1 MMPAPRRRTRATGFS
16 PGGPRELKDAPRRHT
31 RGGPQTTAAGKAAP
45 TAPSRTA
52 DPMDLDKV
60 EDSESGADVPASPR
74 RGRGETRPLRAR
86 TRSSSP
92 LVTTGLPD
100 NQRTRSPLRDADAAR
115 QPRRGRLGRGLGKHA
130 RVEDT
135 LAQVVG
141 PAEESGGESSR
152 SSVARPAK
160 RLRAGDRGG
169 EAIRRQVE
177 REKRLMSPPP
187 TAPVVTTPSGV
198 RASVLRVGASA
209 LKYLGFRT
217 ESPHPVAEG
226 DGDSSP
232 SPEVSSREAPVS
244 TTERPSGQEVVKST
258 GGPVQ
263 PDGGAL
269 ASAVLHERSGE
280 DLMQEQRRAT
290 DLRKLLKLG
299 RRNVVPLK
307 APSEC
312 GSDDEEAAK
321 AAYRF
326 TEELRPVSLP
336 SYDASTRYV
345 GWTEGNSGML
355 VVEEEESDDSK
366 DDRKGKR
373 TDHCYYLSNSSSSA
387 GPSIPFSPSAAPGV
401 DVSPLAAPAVH
412 VSPSAAPAVH
422 VSHLAAPA
430 VHVSHLAAPAVPVS
444 HSAGPVIPVSPSAT
458 PVVSGPVV
466 KPGRKLVRILFP
478 DANILIAVKTALG
491 WFNEHSDTVPTP
503 DELVGVLGKYR
514 FDQLA
519 STTGRT
525 YRAPSPSDPYE
536 DFEFESDTGEPID
549 RLDGEPLPPPRN
561 PRRRKI
567 TARSVPD
574 FNGPADGHLPV
585 SLQGLPFDSL
595 PKEWQLHKKSWKIKQ
610 RDLIHEAQLADR
622 RDRGIDEDDYQMGL
636 RAHAKQE
643 NQRRLRES
651 QLVAAGK
658 AVNDRIRLGQLK
670 LEKRA
675 LRAIADKK
683 RAEAFKAASEPA
695 GWLSQERA
703 GRSSVR
709 RSPVARAPRYASPR
723 CPTISEEADE
733 EAFAA
738 APGPAPKMGAD
749 KPERPSPAAPA
760 PAPAPKTADDPAP
773 APMVTNEPA
782 SAPPARRGGKKPR
795 ANPPEWAGLPIN
807 PRTHLPEGTVGLFYD
822 VNYFSES
829 DDYSD
834 EGESPA
840 PTAAANAVVSDVG
853 VDVGALVDSIPSH
866 ELKALFASPDVGV
879 TDFDIT
885 SIVDA
890 IPRDEF
896 EALIGIPLPLASDSH
911 DNFAPANFAISDDV
925 MAMVDAIP
933 DRDLDEMMGGILAGC
948 SSAGSDMGQVGVSS

>member
-366 DDRKGKR
+366 DDRKGK
-373 TDHCYYLSNSSSSA
+373 
-387 GPSIPFSPSAAPGV
+387 P
-401 DVSPLAAPAVH
+401 
-412 VSPSAAPAVH
+412 
-422 VSHLAAPA
+422 
-430 VHVSHLAAPAVPVS
+430 
-444 HSAGPVIPVSPSAT
+444 
-458 PVVSGPVV
+458 
-466 KPGRKLVRILFP
+466 
-478 DANILIAVKTALG
+478 VKTALG

>member
-1 MMPAPRRRTRATGFS
+1 MTPAPRRRTRATGFS
-16 PGGPRELKDAPRRHT
+16 PGGPRELKDAPRRHA
-31 RGGPQTTAAGKAAP
+31 RGGRRTTAAGKAAP
-45 TAPSRTA
+45 KASSRTA
-52 DPMDLDKV
+52 DPMDFDKV
-60 EDSESGADVPASPR
+60 EDSESGADAPASPR
-74 RGRGETRPLRAR
+74 RGRGQTRSLRAR

-92 LVTTGLPD
+92 LVRTEVPD
-100 NQRTRSPLRDADAAR
+100 NTTTRSPLRDADAAS
-115 QPRRGRLGRGLGKHA
+115 QPRRARLGRGIGKHA

-135 LAQVVG
+135 LEEVVG
-141 PAEESGGESSR
+141 PAEETGGESSR

-160 RLRAGDRGG
+160 KLRAGDRGG
-169 EAIRRQVE
+169 EAIRRQME
-177 REKRLMSPPP
+177 REKRLSPPP
-187 TAPVVTTPSGV
+187 TAPAVTTPSGV

-217 ESPHPVAEG
+217 ESPRPVAEG
-226 DGDSSP
+226 DGVSSP
-232 SPEVSSREAPVS
+232 SPEVSSHEAPLS
-244 TTERPSGQEVVKST
+244 TTESPSGQEVVKST

-280 DLMQEQRRAT
+280 DLIREQRRAA

-345 GWTEGNSGML
+345 GWAEGNSGML
-355 VVEEEESDDSK
+355 VVEEEESDDSNE
-366 DDRKGKR
+366 DRKGK
-373 TDHCYYLSNSSSSA
+373 
-387 GPSIPFSPSAAPGV
+387 
-401 DVSPLAAPAVH
+401 
-412 VSPSAAPAVH
+412 
-422 VSHLAAPA
+422 
-430 VHVSHLAAPAVPVS
+430 PVK
-444 HSAGPVIPVSPSAT
+444 A
-458 PVVSGPVV
+458 
-466 KPGRKLVRILFP
+466 
-478 DANILIAVKTALG
+478 ALG

-549 RLDGEPLPPPRN
+549 RCDGEPLPPPRN

-567 TARSVPD
+567 TARSAPD
-574 FNGPADGHLPV
+574 FSGPADGHLPV
-585 SLQGLPFDSL
+585 SLQGLPFDML

-658 AVNDRIRLGQLK
+658 AVNDRIRLEQLK
-670 LEKRA
+670 REKRA
-675 LRAIADKK
+675 LRAIAEKK
-683 RAEAFKAASEPA
+683 RAEAFMAASEPA
-695 GWLSQERA
+695 RFLSQERV
-703 GRSSVR
+703 GRSPMR
-709 RSPVARAPRYASPR
+709 GSPVARAQRYASPPR
-723 CPTISEEADE
+723 VPTISEEADE
-733 EAFAA
+733 EAAA
-738 APGPAPKMGAD
+738 ATPRPVPKMGTD

-760 PAPAPKTADDPAP
+760 PAPKTADEPAP
-773 APMVTNEPA
+773 APMVANEPA

-795 ANPPEWAGLPIN
+795 VNPPEWAGLEIN
-807 PRTHLPEGTVGLFYD
+807 PRTHLPEGMVGLVYG
-822 VNYFSES
+822 VNYFSDS

-834 EGESPA
+834 EGESPTP
-840 PTAAANAVVSDVG
+840 PTPAANAVVSDVG

-866 ELKALFASPDVGV
+866 ELQALFASPDVGV

-896 EALIGIPLPLASDSH
+896 EALIGIPLPSAPESH

-925 MAMVDAIP
+925 MAMVDNIP
-933 DRDLDEMMGGILAGC
+933 DRDFDEMMGGILAGC
-948 SSAGSDMGQVGVSS
+948 SSAGSDMGPVGVSS